1 MGLAGVT
8 RRQAAQQLHAERVQG
23 SSKKVHQIFDREVF
37 SFIVKSTAFKLNML
51 SLLNIKVSLTF
62 ILLPLA

>member
-23 SSKKVHQIFDREVF
+23 GSKKVHQIFDREVF
-37 SFIVKSTAFKLNML
+37 SFTVKSTAFKL
-51 SLLNIKVSLTF
+51 KH
-62 ILLPLA
+62 A